1 MKLNEYT
8 LRYKNNLPF
17 QAELSKVSNI
27 IPHHHGRELEL
38 VYCLDGN
45 VHLEAAD
52 QKATLHAGQLHSI
65 DFEDIHCL
73 WSDEDN
79 TTLIF
84 HLDLTRMPN
93 WKYLKHIFFACED
106 QHLYPYQQQAMDLVK
121 DIVLSLSYAYFTG
134 DLRPPQRFDKPLKEL
149 IDTLL
154 QYFNWFN
161 YENQDDYMNVEL
173 YERFHRVLT
182 YCLEHYEKKIT
193 VSQLAA
199 QENINRNYF
208 SQFIGKTVFSSFS
221 NMVNYIRCY
230 NAEKLLLTTDM
241 PNAEISY
248 ACGFSDPK
256 YFYTAFKDLWG
267 CTPSEHRQQYE
278 DYYQE
283 CLKDPLNKQGETTLT
298 DRRAA
303 NILKDFIL
311 QWHLD
316 KTFRLSEH

>member
-1 MKLNEYT
+1 MKLKEYE
-8 LRYKNNLPF
+8 LRYKNDLPF
-17 QAELSKVSNI
+17 QEELSIVTNLV
-27 IPHHHGRELEL
+27 PHRHEKELEL
-38 VYCLDGN
+38 VYCLEGT
-45 VHLEAAD
+45 VHLEAAEQD
-52 QKATLHAGQLHSI
+52 ATLHAGQLHSI
-65 DFEDIHCL
+65 DYGDIHCL

-84 HLDLTRMPN
+84 HLDLSRMPN
-93 WKYLKHIFFACED
+93 WDYLENILFACED
-106 QHLYPYQQQAMDLVK
+106 NHLYPYQRQAMVRVK
-121 DIVLSLSYAYFTG
+121 DIVLSLSYAYFT
-134 DLRPPQRFDKPLKEL
+134 DNLDDRERFDEPLKEL

-161 YENQDDYMNVEL
+161 YENQDDYMNVDL

-182 YCLEHYEKKIT
+182 YCLNNYEKKIT

-221 NMVNYIRCY
+221 NMVNYIRCWH
-230 NAEKLLLTTDM
+230 AEDLLLTTDM

-256 YFYTAFKDLWG
+256 YFYAAFKDLWG

-278 DYYQE
+278 EYYQE
-283 CLKDPLNKQGETTLT
+283 CLRDPVNRKHETTLP
-298 DRRAA
+298 DSSAA
-303 NILKDFIL
+303 SILKDFIL
-311 QWHLD
+311 KWHID
-316 KTFRLSEH
+316 KTLGD

>member
-1 MKLNEYT
+1 MILKEHE

-17 QAELSKVSNI
+17 QAELSKVSNLV
-27 IPHHHGRELEL
+27 PHRHDKELEL
-38 VYCLDGN
+38 VYCLDGT

-52 QKATLHAGQLHSI
+52 QKETLHAGQLHSS
-65 DFEDIHCL
+65 DFADIHCL

-84 HLDLTRMPN
+84 HLDLTHMPN
-93 WKYLKHIFFACED
+93 WEYLRHVFFACED
-106 QHLYPYQQQAMDLVK
+106 AHLYPYQRRAMATVK
-121 DIVLSLSYAYFTG
+121 DIVLSLSYAYLTG
-134 DLRPPQRFDKPLKEL
+134 DLKDPERFDKPLEQL
-149 IDTLL
+149 LEVLL

-161 YENQDDYMNVEL
+161 YDNQDDYMNVEL
-173 YERFHRVLT
+173 YERFHSVLS
-182 YCLEHYEKKIT
+182 YCINNYTKKIT

-199 QENINRNYF
+199 MENINRNYF

-221 NMVNYIRCY
+221 NMMNYIRCY
-230 NAEKLLLTTDM
+230 HAEDLLLTTDM

-256 YFYTAFKDLWG
+256 YFYAAFKDLWG

-278 DYYQE
+278 EYYQE
-283 CLKDPLNKQGETTLT
+283 CLRDPHNKKNETTLT

-303 NILKDFIL
+303 SVLKEFIV
-311 QWHLD
+311 QWHLA
-316 KTFRLSEH
+316 KTMESLV